1 MGIYTQN
8 QIESTIRK
16 NADWIGRVSEHYRIP
31 AAAICAIMQKEME
44 QINAVDLAADLVVA
58 AKVFS
63 KKDSSTG
70 PMQII
75 GKVGLRAVN
84 FAVDRG
90 LATYSELGLPA
101 SRRLDENR
109 PGDVH
114 AVWKR
119 LRSDVRANIEIAALN
134 LLSCAEEMTGRIDFD
149 SYSPEELKHIFTR
162 YNQNTAKITDYGNTA
177 YRYYMDY
184 QEKKEDVCAF

>member
-8 QIESTIRK
+8 QINNTIRK
-16 NADWIGRVSEHYRIP
+16 NADWIGRVSEHYHIP
-31 AAAICAIMQKEME
+31 PAAICAILRKEME

-58 AKVFS
+58 AQFFS

-70 PMQII
+70 PMQIF

-90 LATYSELGLPA
+90 LTTYAELGLPA

-109 PGDVH
+109 PADVH

-149 SYSPEELKHIFTR
+149 SYSQDELKHIFTR
-162 YNQNTAKITDYGNTA
+162 YNQNTGMITEYGHTA
-177 YRYYMDY
+177 YQYYMDY
-184 QEKKEDVCAF
+184 KKKTSNTV

>member
-8 QIESTIRK
+8 QINNTIRK
-16 NADWIGRVSEHYRIP
+16 NADWIGRVSERYHIP
-31 AAAICAIMQKEME
+31 PAAICAILRKEME

-58 AKVFS
+58 AQLFS

-70 PMQII
+70 PMQIF

-84 FAVDRG
+84 FAVDRE
-90 LATYSELGLPA
+90 LTTYAELGLPA
-101 SRRLDENR
+101 SCRLDENR
-109 PGDVH
+109 PADVH

-134 LLSCAEEMTGRIDFD
+134 LLSCAEEMAGRIDFD
-149 SYSPEELKHIFTR
+149 SYTPDELKHIFTR
-162 YNQNTAKITDYGNTA
+162 YNQNTGMITEYGNTA
-177 YRYYMDY
+177 YQYYMDY
-184 QEKKEDVCAF
+184 KKKTSSTV

>member
-8 QIESTIRK
+8 QINNTIRK
-16 NADWIGRVSEHYRIP
+16 NADWIGRVSERYHIP
-31 AAAICAIMQKEME
+31 PAAICAILRKEME

-58 AKVFS
+58 AQLFS

-70 PMQII
+70 PMQIF

-90 LATYSELGLPA
+90 LTTYAELGLSA

-109 PGDVH
+109 PADVH

-119 LRSDVRANIEIAALN
+119 LRSDARANIEIAALN

-149 SYSPEELKHIFTR
+149 SYTPDELKHIFTR
-162 YNQNTAKITDYGNTA
+162 YNQNTGMITEYGNTA
-177 YRYYMDY
+177 YQYYTDY
-184 QEKKEDVCAF
+184 KKKTSSTV

>member
-1 MGIYTQN
+1 MGIYTQK

-16 NADWIGRVSEHYRIP
+16 NADWIGRVSERYHIP
-31 AAAICAIMQKEME
+31 PAAICAILRKEME

-58 AKVFS
+58 VQLFS

-70 PMQII
+70 PMQIF

-90 LATYSELGLPA
+90 LTTYAELGLPA

-109 PGDVH
+109 PADVH

-134 LLSCAEEMTGRIDFD
+134 LLSCAEEMTGRIDFG
-149 SYSPEELKHIFTR
+149 SYTPDELKHIFTR
-162 YNQNTAKITDYGNTA
+162 YNQNTGMITEYGNTA
-177 YRYYMDY
+177 YQYYMDY
-184 QEKKEDVCAF
+184 KTKTSSTV

>member
-8 QIESTIRK
+8 QINNTLRK
-16 NADWIGRVSEHYRIP
+16 NAEWIGRVSERYHIP
-31 AAAICAIMQKEME
+31 PAAICAILRKEME

-58 AKVFS
+58 AQLFS

-70 PMQII
+70 PMQIF

-90 LATYSELGLPA
+90 LTTYAELGLAA
-101 SRRLDENR
+101 SPRLDENR
-109 PGDVH
+109 PADVH
-114 AVWKR
+114 AVWRR

-149 SYSPEELKHIFTR
+149 SYTPDELKHIFTR
-162 YNQNTAKITDYGNTA
+162 YNQNTGMITEYGNTA
-177 YRYYMDY
+177 YQYYMDY
-184 QEKKEDVCAF
+184 KKKTSNTV